1 MRVETH
7 DFWSPEVTEGQDLVR
22 EIFEELQ
29 PKMMSYLTGSRED
42 DLSGIED
49 SIYNLPTLPSLRT
62 SLPLLHCY

>member
-29 PKMMSYLTGSRED
+29 PKKMSCLTGSRED

-49 SIYNLPTLPSLRT
+49 SIYNLTTLPSLRT
-62 SLPLLHCY
+62 PPPLPHCS